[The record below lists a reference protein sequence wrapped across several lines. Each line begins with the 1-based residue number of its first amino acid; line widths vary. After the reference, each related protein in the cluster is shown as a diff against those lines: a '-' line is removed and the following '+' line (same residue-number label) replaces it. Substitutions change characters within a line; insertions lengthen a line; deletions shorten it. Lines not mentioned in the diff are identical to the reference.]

1 MVLAAE
7 HEREPI
13 VTSPPIVCIEV
24 ISPEDTWTRIRERL
38 NDYLAMGVEHIWCF
52 EPEAREVRRYTV
64 EGFVKV
70 TEPELTIEGTEIRIS
85 LGEVFSI
92 LDEE

>member
-1 MVLAAE
+1 M
-7 HEREPI
+7 
-13 VTSPPIVCIEV
+13 
-24 ISPEDTWTRIRERL
+24 RIRERL

-52 EPEAREVRRYTV
+52 EPEAREVRRYTA

-70 TEPELTIEGTEIRIS
+70 TGPELTIPGTLVHINVA
-85 LGEVFSI
+85 EVFSV

>member
-24 ISPEDTWTRIRERL
+24 ISPEDT
-38 NDYLAMGVEHIWCF
+38 WCF